1 MDNIIT
7 GAIAVSIFMAFV
19 LGLAGS
25 ISATPFVIIVVAVC
39 LMILTDFL
47 QSAKAGLKQE
57 KDKKASV
64 PQDPV

>member
-7 GAIAVSIFMAFV
+7 GAIAVGIFMAFV

-39 LMILTDFL
+39 LMILTDFV
-47 QSAKAGLKQE
+47 QSAREGLKQE
-57 KDKKASV
+57 KDKKANA

>member
-25 ISATPFVIIVVAVC
+25 ISATPFVVIVVIVC
-39 LMILTDFL
+39 LMILTDFV
-47 QSAKAGLKQE
+47 QSAKAGLKDE
-57 KDKKASV
+57 KNKKANSS
-64 PQDPV
+64 Q